1 MQVAGGCFV
10 DMFRGYDAF
19 QDNRREAIGQ
29 QEHDCRHPDLEIDAL
44 IEQVTDFL
52 ILPFA
57 VAPGNEYLCPDAETE
72 GNHEDDH
79 IEDTGDGR
87 CSQLDFAYTSEEGG
101 VRHTYHLLHKEA
113 D

>member
-52 ILPFA
+52 ILLFA
-57 VAPGNEYLCPDAETE
+57 VAPGNEYLGPDTETE

-79 IEDTGDGR
+79 VEDTGDGR
-87 CSQLDFAYTSEEGG
+87 CSQLDFAHTSEEGG
-101 VRHTYHLLHKEA
+101 VRHTYQLLHKEA